1 MKNKKR
7 IFTLAT
13 SHLDTS
19 WLWTLETSIEEFIPS
34 TLYDNFK
41 LFEKYPEYRFGF
53 EGSYR
58 YELVEE
64 YYPEAFR
71 KLTKYVQDGR
81 WVPLGSSYENGDVN
95 QPSPEALFRNILY
108 GNDYFEK
115 KFGKPSNDIFLPDC
129 FGFGAALPSVMAH
142 SGLKGF
148 TTQKLTWGS
157 ASGTPFD
164 LGKWYGIDGNFV
176 YANIKPGA
184 YSRNLSSVRKNKTIA
199 PKLEDNMKSFD
210 LPMTAAFY
218 GMGDRGGSPSE
229 GSVRAITN
237 EVKKNDTEE
246 VEVLSSTSVE
256 LFEEMDKLSEETKKK
271 LPVWKGEFLMT
282 DHGAGSYTSRAVGSR
297 WNKHCE
303 VMADMTERALV
314 AANYLSGYE
323 YPQYAMDRAWKRFLA
338 HHFHDDI
345 TGTSFSECYERNW
358 NDYILSQNQFAEEYT
373 SANKAISKALDTS
386 FAKGTA
392 IIVNNPTQYERSEAV
407 SAYTD
412 IEGPVKVVDSKG
424 KEVPS
429 YNCGG
434 KVTFLATLPPMG
446 NRAYHIRKAKADF
459 SGETGLSVTENTL
472 ENKNIRIV
480 LDENGDIIEFFSKKI
495 GKNVL
500 KDKITLSVFDYKGSR
515 AWPAWELTYDELMK
529 KPREYASSPVFEITE
544 NSPVKVTLKITR
556 TAGKST
562 FIQYLSLD
570 SESETLKVF
579 NEVDWRST
587 SSLLKVEFPLKPT
600 NEWASYDLGLGFIKR
615 NNNSEKEYEV
625 PAQIWADITEK
636 DGSYGVSV
644 FSDSRT
650 GWDKPDDNT
659 IRLTA
664 VHTPVYAHRWESAQ
678 HLMDLGLNRFS
689 FGVFAH
695 KGEVGEAT
703 QTAAQCFN
711 NPMNCFITD
720 AHKGKI
726 KGSYSFAKISDN
738 SVVIRAIKK
747 AQNSDEI
754 IVRFNEGEGKAK
766 KAVTFEIGEG
776 IEFAAESLANEKH
789 IGEAKLK
796 GGKLIFDI
804 EPFTVKTFSL
814 KLKAK
819 ETSPLSE
826 QTNIKLPY
834 NFTFIA
840 PNNLRLNSENHT
852 IPREI
857 IPETI
862 RSGEVGFK
870 IAPGLNNAL
879 LCEKQAIKLPEGT
892 KKVVILAC
900 SLGGDKKADFL
911 CGEEKLSLKISDYV
925 EAVGAWDLIAL
936 KKTGYIKRDVLAWNS
951 THSHMMGKD
960 EAAKHIY
967 LFKYEIPVTGN
978 ILTLPDDKDICIVSA
993 TALFDEDT
1001 FKAANEL
1008 YDSLEKREFDYV
1020 LSEGEWKKA
1029 QRAPYEKILDKF
1041 INRRKSFILN
1051 VPVAHTRL
1059 QIADIYS
1066 GINVIGDRF
1075 KS

>member
-19 WLWTLETSIEEFIPS
+19 WLWTLETSINEFIPS

-58 YELVEE
+58 YELIEE
-64 YYPEAFR
+64 YYPKAFE
-71 KLTKYVQDGR
+71 KLTEYVKDGR

-129 FGFGAALPSVMAH
+129 FGFGAALPSVMVH

-164 LGKWYGIDGNFV
+164 LGKWYGVDGNFV
-176 YANIKPGA
+176 YANIRPGA
-184 YSRNLSSVRKNKTIA
+184 YSRNLSSVRKNRTIA
-199 PKLEDNMKSFD
+199 PKLEENIKNFD

-218 GMGDRGGSPSE
+218 GMGDRGGAPSE
-229 GSVRAITN
+229 GSVKVITN
-237 EVKKNDTEE
+237 EVRKNITED

-256 LFEEMDKLSEETKKK
+256 LFEEMDKLSDEQKEK
-271 LPVWKGEFLMT
+271 LPSWKKEFLLT

-297 WNKHCE
+297 WNKRCE

-314 AANYLSGYE
+314 AANCLSGYE
-323 YPQYAMDRAWKRFLA
+323 YPQYTMDKAWKRFLA

-345 TGTSFSECYERNW
+345 TGTSFNECYERNW
-358 NDYILSQNQFAEEYT
+358 NDYILSQNQLAEEYT

-386 FAKGTA
+386 FVKGTA
-392 IIVNNPTQYERSEAV
+392 VIVNNPTQYERTEAV
-407 SAYTD
+407 SALTD
-412 IEGPVKVVDSKG
+412 IEGPVKVVDGNG

-429 YNCGG
+429 FNHGS

-446 NRAYHIRKAKADF
+446 SKAYDIQKAEKDY
-459 SGETGLSVTENTL
+459 SGETELAVTENTL
-472 ENKNIRIV
+472 ENKNIKV
-480 LDENGDIIEFFSKKI
+480 TLDENGDIVEFFSKKL

-515 AWPAWELTYDELMK
+515 VWPAWELTYGELMK
-529 KPREYASSPVFEITE
+529 KPREYARNPKFEITE
-544 NSPVKVTLKITR
+544 HSPVKAVIKVTR
-556 TAGKST
+556 TAGKSN
-562 FIQYLSLD
+562 FVQYLSLD
-570 SESETLKVF
+570 CESETLGVY

-587 SSLLKVEFPLKPT
+587 ASLLKVEFPLNPT
-600 NEWASYDLGLGFIKR
+600 NEWASYDLGLGFTKR
-615 NNNSEKEYEV
+615 NNNNEKEYEV
-625 PAQIWADITEK
+625 PAQVWADITEK

-659 IRLTA
+659 VRLTV
-664 VHTPVYAHRWESAQ
+664 VHTPAYAHRWESSQ

-695 KGEVGEAT
+695 EGEVGEKT
-703 QTAAQCFN
+703 QTAAGCFN

-720 AHKGKI
+720 IHKGEI
-726 KGSYSFAKISDN
+726 KDSYSLAKISDN
-738 SVVIRAIKK
+738 SVIVRAIKK

-754 IVRFNEGEGKAK
+754 VVRFNEGEGKAK
-766 KAVTFEIGEG
+766 KGITFEIGDG
-776 IEFAAESLANEKH
+776 IEYAAEALANEKH
-789 IGEAKLK
+789 IGEAKLEY
-796 GGKLIFDI
+796 GKLVFDI
-804 EPFTVKTFSL
+804 EPFAVKTFCL
-814 KLKAK
+814 KLKTK
-819 ETSPLSE
+819 ETNPVITQKS
-826 QTNIKLPY
+826 IKLPF
-834 NFTFIA
+834 NFTFIT
-840 PNNLRLNSENHT
+840 PNGLKKNDEVYT

-857 IPETI
+857 IPERI
-862 RSGEVGFK
+862 RSGDVNFEIVE
-870 IAPGLNNAL
+870 GLDNAL
-879 LCEKQAIKLPEGT
+879 LCEKQTLSLPEGT
-892 KKVVILAC
+892 KKVALLAC
-900 SLGGDKKADFL
+900 SLVGDKTADFL
-911 CGEEKLSLKISDYV
+911 CVEEKHSLTISDYI

-936 KKTGYIKRDVLAWNS
+936 KKTGYIKKDILAWNS
-951 THSHMMGKD
+951 THSHLNGND

-967 LFKYEIPVTGN
+967 LFKYEIPVTCN
-978 ILTLPDDKDICIVSA
+978 TLTLPNDKDICIISA
-993 TALFDEDT
+993 TALFDDGN

-1008 YDSLEKREFDYV
+1008 YDCLEKRDFDYA
-1020 LSEGEWKKA
+1020 LSKGEWKKA
-1029 QRAPYEKILDKF
+1029 QRAPYEKVLDKV
-1041 INRRKSFILN
+1041 INRRKSLILN
-1051 VPVAHTRL
+1051 VPMAHTRF

-1066 GINVIGDRF
+1066 GINVIKDRF
-1075 KS
+1075 I